1 MINSEDGTKENK
13 KEHNPNS
20 NPQVLDHP
28 YKILLIG
35 DSGCGKINALF
46 NLITHQPN
54 TDKTYLYAK
63 NSYETKYQLLIN
75 KQKKSRIKVFK

>member
-1 MINSEDGTKENK
+1 MINFDDGTKENI
-13 KEHNPNS
+13 KEHNPDS
-20 NPQVLDHP
+20 NPQVPDHP

-54 TDKTYLYAK
+54 ADKIYLYAK

-75 KQKKSRIKVFK
+75 KQKKV